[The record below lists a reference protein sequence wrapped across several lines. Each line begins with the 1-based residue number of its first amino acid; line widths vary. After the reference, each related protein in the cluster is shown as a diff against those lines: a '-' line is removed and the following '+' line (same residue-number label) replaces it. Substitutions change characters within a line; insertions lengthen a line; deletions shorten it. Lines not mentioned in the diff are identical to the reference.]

1 MANNNTILYTLPDMV
16 SGAYSIN
23 VNDCS
28 YYSTYGFNNVDE
40 KIKILEKDV
49 KTLKKALC
57 KLSTLLLTHIGNEQA
72 EGILK
77 EIESYVESD

>member
-1 MANNNTILYTLPDMV
+1 MANNNTIWCTFDDTS
-16 SGAYSIN
+16 SGSYSIDVSKWTNSSYGFVN
-23 VNDCS
+23 VN
-28 YYSTYGFNNVDE
+28 E
-40 KIKILEKDV
+40 KIEILEKDV

>member
-1 MANNNTILYTLPDMV
+1 MANDNTIWYTLNNAS
-16 SGAYSIN
+16 SGVYSIN

-28 YYSTYGFNNVDE
+28 YSSYGFNNFNE
-40 KIKILEKDV
+40 KIEILEKDV

>member
-1 MANNNTILYTLPDMV
+1 MANNNTIWYTFNEV
-16 SGAYSIN
+16 STNPYSIN

-28 YYSTYGFNNVDE
+28 YSSYGFNNVNE
-40 KIKILEKDV
+40 KIEILEKDV

-72 EGILK
+72 DGILK
-77 EIESYVESD
+77 EFESYVESD

>member
-1 MANNNTILYTLPDMV
+1 MANNNTIWYTFNEV
-16 SGAYSIN
+16 STNPYSIN

-28 YYSTYGFNNVDE
+28 YGLNGFNNIDA
-40 KIKILEKDV
+40 KIETLEKDV